1 MSSYASESDKPS
13 VSNQPKKDVK
23 KDEGKNQ
30 VKEE

>member
-13 VSNQPKKDVK
+13 VGNQPKKDAK

-30 VKEE
+30 AKEE